1 MQGYYTRHLFFCTNR
16 REASARAC
24 CAAAG
29 SEAVRDHAK
38 KRIKAL
44 GLAGGGGV
52 RVNIAGCLGRCDEGP
67 VLVVYPDAVWYSYR
81 DIADVDEIIDEHVI
95 AGRIVERLRLP
106 DAPEPASAIDY
117 ESPG

>member
-1 MQGYYTRHLFFCTNR
+1 MQGYYTQHLFFCTNR
-16 REASARAC
+16 REGSARPC

-44 GLAGGGGV
+44 GLAGAGGV

-67 VLVVYPDAVWYSYR
+67 VLVVYPDAIWYGYR
-81 DIADVDEIIDEHVI
+81 DIADVDEIIDTHVLGGRVVEH
-95 AGRIVERLRLP
+95 LRLP
-106 DAPEPASAIDY
+106 GAPERASGIDY
-117 ESPG
+117 DGTG